1 MDIIHSSCVV
11 LAIKQHKMWNLN
23 ILIELV
29 LPTLARNQQTYM
41 EFRPCPEIIFFI
53 RLLLHYYTE

>member
-1 MDIIHSSCVV
+1 MDSIHSSCVV
-11 LAIKQHKMWNLN
+11 LAIEHKMWNLN
-23 ILIELV
+23 ILIELI
-29 LPTLARNQQTYM
+29 LPTLARNQPTYM